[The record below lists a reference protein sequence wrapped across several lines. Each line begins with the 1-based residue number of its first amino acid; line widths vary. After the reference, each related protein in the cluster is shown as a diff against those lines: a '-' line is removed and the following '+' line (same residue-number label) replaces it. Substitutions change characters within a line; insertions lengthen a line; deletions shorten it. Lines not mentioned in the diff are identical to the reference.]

1 MRAYLAGSIEFS
13 TDGGRGWRK
22 ECGQFLR
29 EALGDDVYDPAE
41 DEKKN
46 LTEEEVA
53 HFRGWKA
60 THLDRFRQTVRKI
73 IDFDLDLIEQRIDYI
88 VCYWDKTSIQGGGT
102 PAELT
107 FAYRKGIPVYLVTEL
122 PVDQVSGWVI
132 SCAEYV
138 FPDFSSLQSFLLSNR
153 KQTAT
158 SRAV

>member
-13 TDGGRGWRK
+13 TDGGRGWRR
-22 ECGQFLR
+22 QFGRFLQ
-29 EALGDDVYDPAE
+29 ESLGDEVYDPAE

-46 LTEEEVA
+46 LTAEEVA
-53 HFRGWKA
+53 EFRGWKT
-60 THLDRFRQTVRKI
+60 THLDRFRQAVRKI
-73 IDFDLDLIEQRIDYI
+73 IDFDLDLLERRIDYV

-122 PVDQVSGWVI
+122 PFDQVSGWVI
-132 SCAEYV
+132 SCADYV
-138 FPDFSSLQSFLLSNR
+138 FPDFGSLQSFLLSSR

-158 SRAV
+158 GRAV